1 MKKVILIFLIFS
13 FIEHSIKGGELM
25 WFDHATNAFYQVD
38 LESGKLKKKEFES
51 VWEDAGE
58 FKVKVHNNKSYIQG
72 FPRFSYRKGENL
84 YLFARGIDR
93 IFRVNQNK
101 REIEEYVDKARRG
114 VDFEFASYE
123 WEEKLYKIGGVGF
136 WNEYSQLYQYDF
148 DLNRFNLI
156 QTDGQPPKGVIEKFS
171 ILDSLKRRVVVMDI
185 FEETYQNKQNELKIK
200 ALDLDTK
207 TWEDLGMINH
217 PILKNRFNNLN
228 QGINNKI
235 EGLLFLQLVEGKFI
249 LDLAD
254 NNLYEYLGNNHEWFN
269 SIIIERFVKGGE
281 VSFLITN
288 PSNFDFSNNSRI
300 QVFDKQKILKE
311 SKYRGEIYG
320 KNFLAER
327 KFFLHSVFLILAI
340 GFLVYLANWRKQTE
354 GEISMELGPNYEWE
368 LQQLRA
374 FSGEVISTEDL
385 NQILK
390 IGNKS
395 NDTQRHYRSKFI
407 LAFNKEMFLR
417 YGVKEALFRENDP
430 SDNRYKIYRLRNF

>member
-1 MKKVILIFLIFS
+1 M
-13 FIEHSIKGGELM
+13 GGEMM
-25 WFDHATNAFYQVD
+25 WYDHGKNAFYQVD
-38 LESGKLKKKEFES
+38 LESGKVKKKGFKS

-58 FKVKVHNNKSYIQG
+58 FRVKVHNNKSYIQG

-123 WEEKLYKIGGVGF
+123 WEDKLYKLGGVGF
-136 WNEYSQLYQYDF
+136 WNEYSQLYLYDF

-171 ILDSLKRRVVVMDI
+171 ILDTLKRRVVVMDI
-185 FEETYQNKQNELKIK
+185 FEETYQNKQHELKIK
-200 ALDLDTK
+200 ALNLDTK
-207 TWEDLGMINH
+207 TWEDLAMINH
-217 PILKNRFNNLN
+217 PLLKNRFNNLN
-228 QGINNKI
+228 RGINNKI
-235 EGLLFLQLVEGKFI
+235 EGLLFLQLVEGEFI
-249 LDLAD
+249 LDIVENKLF
-254 NNLYEYLGNNHEWFN
+254 EYLGNNHEWFN
-269 SIIIERFVKGGE
+269 TVNIERFVEGRKI
-281 VSFLITN
+281 SFLITN

-311 SKYRGEIYG
+311 SKFIGEIYR
-320 KNFLAER
+320 KNY
-327 KFFLHSVFLILAI
+327 FFADTIFILHSLLLILAI
-340 GFLVYLANWRKQTE
+340 GFLVYLAYWRKQAE
-354 GEISMELGPNYEWE
+354 EEISMELGNKYEWE
-368 LQQLRA
+368 LQKLKA
-374 FSGEVISTEDL
+374 FSGDVISIEDL

-395 NDTQRHYRSKFI
+395 NETQRHYRSKFI

-417 YGVKEALFRENDP
+417 YGVKEALFRKNNP
-430 SDNRYKIYRLRNF
+430 SDNRHKIFQLKNF